1 MAITQATMRRYMTID
16 EVEAKTMQI
25 EDLENLWYMYLLF
38 KDVRKVEDKSA
49 EVVKTKK
56 IKKLE

>member
-25 EDLENLWYMYLLF
+25 EDLEKLWYMYLLF

>member
-25 EDLENLWYMYLLF
+25 EDLENL
-38 KDVRKVEDKSA
+38 
-49 EVVKTKK
+49 
-56 IKKLE
+56 